1 MKTKEELFKDIDFS
15 EILDNITS
23 LYEEVYSTK
32 IFYRKIR
39 FKGKIKRRYMYNY
52 NMLRDILP
60 SPRLLNIG
68 LSHIRNNEKI

>member
-1 MKTKEELFKDIDFS
+1 MEELFKDIDFS
-15 EILDNITS
+15 EILDNIAS

-39 FKGKIKRRYMYNY
+39 FKGKIKRRYMYKY

-60 SPRLLNIG
+60 SPRLLTMG
-68 LSHIRNNEKI
+68 LRHIRSNEKI